1 MEKER
6 GFDELE
12 IQLETAKGGLE
23 RATKFTLV
31 GRIHAN
37 KTPNR
42 RGFKWVLQS
51 IWSEAELEKKWAVNR
66 KIQELDFTKEWVK
79 VREKGRQEI
88 SFHKKGK
95 EGLSGEGIEGVESD
109 VYSEERLLGKMVGN
123 DGRKVV
129 RVGLNPYFV
138 ELSSNEGEKCEM
150 DSVET
155 SAQRE
160 KQILVAKEI
169 LGEKVQG
176 MSLDRS
182 LEDDD

>member
-1 MEKER
+1 M
-6 GFDELE
+6 
-12 IQLETAKGGLE
+12 GLGKNYE
-23 RATKFTLV
+23 
-31 GRIHAN
+31 
-37 KTPNR
+37 
-42 RGFKWVLQS
+42 
-51 IWSEAELEKKWAVNR
+51 
-66 KIQELDFTKEWVK
+66 EWEGK
-79 VREKGRQEI
+79 REKGLSELFKGVGYWQEI

-95 EGLSGEGIEGVESD
+95 EGLSEEGIEGVESD

-138 ELSSNEGEKCEM
+138 ELSSNEGEKCEK

-155 SAQRE
+155 SAQRD

-169 LGEKVQG
+169 LVEKVQG

-182 LEDDD
+182 LEDDDQENNWRRKK